1 MYTILDLNFSGDL
14 DYFEE
19 AFTIKLF
26 FVSIT
31 LRQFIEHSTMLKR
44 ASDVKHMR
52 KSSNKEMDDE
62 GSLD

>member
-31 LRQFIEHSTMLKR
+31 LRQFIARFYDAQKSIRREAYEEKLK
-44 ASDVKHMR
+44 
-52 KSSNKEMDDE
+52 
-62 GSLD
+62 